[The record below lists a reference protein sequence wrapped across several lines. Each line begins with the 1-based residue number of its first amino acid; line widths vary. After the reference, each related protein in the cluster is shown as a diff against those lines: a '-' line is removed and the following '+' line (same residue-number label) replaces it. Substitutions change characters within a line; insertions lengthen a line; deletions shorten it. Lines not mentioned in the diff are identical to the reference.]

1 LGVSGY
7 DETEIWTL
15 KKNKK
20 IKRKNKKRKEKKKR
34 TLLLAKEIVVFR
46 KNE

>member
-20 IKRKNKKRKEKKKR
+20 IKRKKRKGKKRKKELFFWRKR
-34 TLLLAKEIVVFR
+34 
-46 KNE
+46 